1 MLGPITK
8 ASSNSTEYDL
18 LSDRI
23 EVTTRPERLR
33 EFSEEHAGFYVKY
46 ASFVLKSLKKPL
58 YQRFLNWMLQK
69 EKIQTD
75 TIRRVEIKLLPFR
88 RKNGNGLAGKCNT
101 YIGRI
106 QIYPRTLKS
115 CQKLMQEF
123 GKVGFATYVRLR
135 ARAALIH
142 ELLHLKYE
150 KNEEKVRELT
160 KRYSSIFSRNRSMKN
175 SVGPSIYK
183 ILFRSDAAESLPS
196 SKQGAVQIAGL
207 ADRSEKEICGRLS
220 GLSSS
225 SSHVPVSG

>member
-1 MLGPITK
+1 MLGPVIK
-8 ASSNSTEYDL
+8 ASSNRTEYEL

-69 EKIQTD
+69 EKIETH
-75 TIRRVEIKLLPFR
+75 TIRRIEIKLLPFR
-88 RKNGNGLAGKCNT
+88 RKNGNGLAGNCNT

-160 KRYSSIFSRNRSMKN
+160 KKYSSIFTRNRTMNN

-183 ILFRSDAAESLPS
+183 ILFKSNAAESPPS
-196 SKQGAVQIAGL
+196 SKQGVVHLTGL
-207 ADRSEKEICGRLS
+207 TDQSEKEICGRLPEPP
-220 GLSSS
+220 SS
-225 SSHVPVSG
+225 SSHMPGSG

>member
-1 MLGPITK
+1 MLRPVIK
-8 ASSNSTEYDL
+8 ASSNRTEYEL

-23 EVTTRPERLR
+23 EVTTRSERLR

-46 ASFVLKSLKKPL
+46 ASFVLKSLTKPL

-69 EKIQTD
+69 EKIETH
-75 TIRRVEIKLLPFR
+75 TIRRIEVRLLPFR
-88 RKNGNGLAGKCNT
+88 RKNGNGLAGNCNT

-160 KRYSSIFSRNRSMKN
+160 KKYSSIFTRKRSMKD
-175 SVGPSIYK
+175 SVGHSVYK
-183 ILFRSDAAESLPS
+183 ILFKSGAVESPPS
-196 SKQGAVQIAGL
+196 SKQGTVKLTGL
-207 ADRSEKEICGRLS
+207 TDQSEKDLFVGDFPNRLR
-220 GLSSS
+220 
-225 SSHVPVSG
+225 

>member
-1 MLGPITK
+1 MLGPVTK
-8 ASSNSTEYDL
+8 ASSNNTECGI

-23 EVTTRPERLR
+23 EVTTRHERLH

-46 ASFVLKSLKKPL
+46 ASFVLKSLKKPP
-58 YQRFLNWMLQK
+58 YQRFLYWMLQK
-69 EKIQTD
+69 EKIETHA
-75 TIRRVEIKLLPFR
+75 IRKVEIKLLPLR

-115 CQKLMQEF
+115 CQKLMREF

-160 KRYSSIFSRNRSMKN
+160 KKYSSIFTRNRPMKN
-175 SVGPSIYK
+175 SVGLSIYR
-183 ILFRSDAAESLPS
+183 ILFKSDTAESPPLN
-196 SKQGAVQIAGL
+196 KQGGICL
-207 ADRSEKEICGRLS
+207 AKLTDQSEKEVCGQLAEPPRPVPTCL
-220 GLSSS
+220 GSS
-225 SSHVPVSG
+225 